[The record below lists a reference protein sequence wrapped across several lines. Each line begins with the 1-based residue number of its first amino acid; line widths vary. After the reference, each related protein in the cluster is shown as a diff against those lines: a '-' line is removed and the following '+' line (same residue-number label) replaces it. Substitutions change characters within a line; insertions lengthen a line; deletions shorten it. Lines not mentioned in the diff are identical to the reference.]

1 LLFSSLAIIDK
12 DKSYPKSAT
21 PAIVVNNTA
30 KNGGKTMA
38 SRWISLSNVKFR
50 LDK

>member
-1 LLFSSLAIIDK
+1 MIDK
-12 DKSYPKSAT
+12 YKLYPKSAT
-21 PAIVVNNTA
+21 PAIVVNNTT